1 MFIEICL
8 ICCGIHVADKVYKKI
23 GKTGTDWS
31 AAAEK
36 TSPPVTMQAV
46 EKNIRAAE
54 KKINQRLQTG
64 SVSLG
69 LAVTGQLVYPPLA
82 LLSIPGILLHII
94 PICGRGYHAFVRE
107 RRICMDVLDAIT
119 VPFVLLLSNLVIVS
133 IVCILIALSEKL
145 RIRAK
150 EYSERSMTDIFAQQT
165 GLVWI
170 VRDGL
175 EIEVPL
181 ESLEIDETVVVDAG
195 QTIPID
201 GIVTDGYALIDQ
213 HILTGESHPVEKER
227 GDEIF
232 ASTTVTE
239 GRVFIQVK
247 KLGSETVAANI
258 CHILRN
264 TTDFKS
270 GVQLKGEEFGDK
282 AVGPLLGLA
291 ALALPAVGPGGVLA
305 VLNAPLIGVLRL
317 TAPLSVLNFLRI
329 ASQRGMLIKDGRA
342 LELLSSVDTVIF
354 DKTGTLTL
362 EEPHVGAVYTFSS
375 WEEDDVLRYAA
386 ATEYKQTHPIAKALV
401 REAWDRQLD
410 LPETENVKYSA
421 GYGIEAIVEQLSV
434 SVGSRRFMEQSG
446 VPLPPEI
453 SRKQEECNKS
463 GSSLVYVAINSSLA
477 GALELLPT
485 LRPETETVIRE
496 LTNRGFEI
504 YILSGDHKHATENM
518 AKQLGIPKYFS
529 EVLPEDKAKI
539 IAELQQQGKKICFV
553 GDGIND
559 ALALK
564 TANVSVSLRGAST
577 VATDSAG
584 IILMDGHLSQLIQ
597 VIDLAEQLDS
607 NMKSNLALSITPG
620 IICIT
625 GAFFFHFGIL
635 SAIMLY
641 TCGLVAGAGNAML
654 PLLKA
659 KNT

>member
-1 MFIEICL
+1 
-8 ICCGIHVADKVYKKI
+8 
-23 GKTGTDWS
+23 
-31 AAAEK
+31 
-36 TSPPVTMQAV
+36 
-46 EKNIRAAE
+46 
-54 KKINQRLQTG
+54 
-64 SVSLG
+64 
-69 LAVTGQLVYPPLA
+69 
-82 LLSIPGILLHII
+82 
-94 PICGRGYHAFVRE
+94 
-107 RRICMDVLDAIT
+107 MD
-119 VPFVLLLSNLVIVS
+119 
-133 IVCILIALSEKL
+133 
-145 RIRAK
+145 R
-150 EYSERSMTDIFAQQT
+150 
-165 GLVWI
+165 

-213 HILTGESHPVEKER
+213 HILTGESRPVEKEQ

-239 GRVFIQVK
+239 GRVFIRVK

-282 AVGPLLGLA
+282 AVAPLMELA
-291 ALALPAVGPGGVLA
+291 ALALPAVGPSGMLA
-305 VLNAPLIGVLRL
+305 VLNAPLVGVLRL

-342 LELLSSVDTVIF
+342 LELLSTVDTVVF

-362 EEPHVGAVYTFSS
+362 EQPHVGAMYTFSF
-375 WEEDDVLRYAA
+375 WKEEDVLRYAA
-386 ATEYKQTHPIAKALV
+386 ATEYKQTHPIAKTLV
-401 REAWDRQLD
+401 REASERKLD
-410 LPETENVKYSA
+410 LPETKNMKYSA
-421 GYGIEAIVEQLSV
+421 GYGIEATVEQLNV

-453 SRKQEECNKS
+453 SRKQEGCNNS
-463 GSSLVYVAINSSLA
+463 GSSLVYVAINGTLA

-518 AKQLGIPKYFS
+518 AKRLGIPKYFS
-529 EVLPEDKAKI
+529 EVFPEDKAKI
-539 IAELQQQGKKICFV
+539 ITELQQQGKKICFV

-584 IILMDGHLSQLIQ
+584 IILMDGNLSQLLQ
-597 VIDLAEQLDS
+597 VIDLANQLDS
-607 NMKSNLALSITPG
+607 NMKSNLVISSTPG

-635 SAIMLY
+635 SAMMLY
-641 TCGLVAGAGNAML
+641 TGGLVAGAGNAML

-659 KNT
+659 ENT